1 MFNLTDAETVKSIL
15 SESGFRFSKSLG
27 QNFIINPSVCPEMAE
42 RCGADKES
50 GVFEIGPGMGVL
62 TQELCLRAKKV
73 AAIELD
79 KRLLPVLD
87 RTLGEFSNLT
97 IINADAMKIDLNEL
111 IDTQFPDMDV
121 YVCANLP
128 YYITSPVIMK
138 LLESRL
144 RIKSLTVM
152 VQKEWADR
160 ILSPV
165 GSREAGAVTVAVNY
179 YAVPEKLFGVSKN
192 SFMPAPK
199 VDSTVI
205 KLTLREKPPVDVKD
219 EKLFFGIV
227 KAAFGQRRKTAV
239 NSLSSGL
246 GMPKAKIADAL
257 AGCGFD
263 PNIRAET
270 MTMENFASLADMLS
284 DNK

>member
-1 MFNLTDAETVKSIL
+1 MFNLTDAEIVKSIL

-50 GVFEIGPGMGVL
+50 GVLEIGPGMGVL

-73 AAIELD
+73 AAVELD

-97 IINADAMKIDLNEL
+97 IINADAMKTDLNEL

-205 KLTLREKPPVDVKD
+205 KLTLREKPPVDVKN
-219 EKLFFGIV
+219 ENLFFGIV

-257 AGCGFD
+257 AGYGFD

>member
-1 MFNLTDAETVKSIL
+1 
-15 SESGFRFSKSLG
+15 
-27 QNFIINPSVCPEMAE
+27 MA
-42 RCGADKES
+42 A
-50 GVFEIGPGMGVL
+50 V
-62 TQELCLRAKKV
+62 
-73 AAIELD
+73 ELD

-97 IINADAMKIDLNEL
+97 IINADAMKTDLNEL
-111 IDTQFPDMDV
+111 IDTHFPDMDV

-179 YAVPEKLFGVSKN
+179 YAV
-192 SFMPAPK
+192 
-199 VDSTVI
+199 
-205 KLTLREKPPVDVKD
+205 
-219 EKLFFGIV
+219 
-227 KAAFGQRRKTAV
+227 GQRRKTAV

-270 MTMENFASLADMLS
+270 MTMEDFASLADMLS

>member
-15 SESGFRFSKSLG
+15 AASGFRFSKSLG
-27 QNFIINPSVCPEMAE
+27 QNFIINPSICPEMAD
-42 RCGADKES
+42 RCGADNES
-50 GVFEIGPGMGVL
+50 GVLEIGPGMGVL

-73 AAIELD
+73 AAVELD

-87 RTLGEFSNLT
+87 YTLAEFENLT
-97 IINADAMKIDLNEL
+97 VINGDVMKLDLGEL
-111 IDTQFPDMDV
+111 IDTQFAGMDV

-144 RIKSLTVM
+144 RIKSITVM
-152 VQKEWADR
+152 VQKEWAQR

-179 YAVPEKLFGVSKN
+179 YAVPEKLFGVSKS

-205 KLTLREKPPVDVKD
+205 KLTLRDKPPVEVKD
-219 EKLFFGIV
+219 EKLFFAVV

-239 NSLSSGL
+239 NSLSAGL
-246 GMPKAKIADAL
+246 DMPRQRIADAL
-257 AGCGFD
+257 SACGFSAD
-263 PNIRAET
+263 VRAET
-270 MTMENFASLADMLS
+270 MTMEDFAALTGELS
-284 DNK
+284 G